1 MEVQKVFIE
10 NQGQF
15 DNAPTGDAVLYAFF
29 GGSTSIYFTKKGVSY
44 TFLKRWT
51 KEKDKNESE
60 EKFTT
65 AEEWKE
71 KEAEERR
78 MEYESDVVSMT
89 WADANLGVEV
99 IGYDKTS
106 DYHSFCIKD
115 KDGKITNKNFIKAFK
130 KIVYKN
136 IYPGIDIEYVF
147 HPDGGLK
154 YAVILHPGADMSKV
168 RMNYSAVPQI
178 ATNGDVHLPTKF
190 GDIIDHAPATFYAD
204 MKSKMIASHFIK
216 NGNSISFA
224 VSSFDITKDVV
235 IDPWTQTPAMPN
247 SNGVWECEHD
257 GAGNVYMIGGDMPMQ
272 LKKYNATGVIQFTY
286 YTPYDTA
293 NDWLGT
299 FATDLA
305 GNSYVTSGSIAAM
318 QKIDA
323 AGSLV
328 WDFNSSLGSTNEY
341 WNIAFNC
348 DQTKLIIG
356 GTTGNMLALSGA
368 IFDINTSNGSINST
382 KIVGYGNMFGFPPII
397 EECRSITS
405 CRNSRYYYLTLDT
418 IGAIDDDFSVCPT
431 AGPTVFAVNS
441 SYAFSY
447 KCENYRPNNGNSG
460 MMSIR
465 ANRNFVYTQNGTTIH
480 KRSLIDGSIITTAT
494 IPGGLNSTTMGRVQ
508 AGNSGID
515 IDSCGNVYV
524 GSGDGIYKFDA
535 DLNLITSIATPYKI
549 FDVSV
554 SMAGDVIFCGATGTN
569 ADVNR
574 TGYIQSANM
583 SACLPMVLICCDAS
597 VCPVPPMCVF
607 DAPVTISAGTPGG
620 VWSGAGVNPSTGV
633 FDPGTAGVGT
643 HTISYT
649 VACGTNS
656 INIIVNSCAV
666 LNVCQTLN
674 GDLTVSGGTGPY
686 NWQSQ
691 NITQDCSACLIGCT
705 FPPGCAVNVT
715 TWTTFATGNTVT
727 PPAIYPIQ
735 VVDNYGVVFTI
746 ADTAL
751 LTLCSPCPTLTIT
764 LSNIV
769 DVCFGQTNGS
779 FTATTSGGVL
789 PYSYTLLNGS
799 TIIVSYPNVS
809 TPQDFTGLGAG
820 TYTLN
825 VLDSNNCSNSITVTI
840 ASLTS
845 LAPIISGPTSICSGN
860 TATLD
865 VGAGYS
871 SYLWSTN
878 AATQTI
884 NVGAGTYSVS
894 VTNGNGCSGSASIT
908 VTTFSMTVNL
918 TPQDAGCPGTCDGSI
933 TTNVIGGIAPYTYL
947 WSNGQTTPNIIG
959 LCAGNYTVTVT
970 DSNACTKIVS
980 ATISSLNIIAT
991 INANPQSGNKP
1002 LTVIFTCTSPD
1013 AVSWYWDFGNGNT
1026 STLQYPFPET
1036 YDSVGSY
1043 TVMLIVST
1051 GAPYNCKDTSYITIE
1066 VQKPSSL
1073 IIPNIITPNGDGHN
1087 DEFILLYKEIETF
1100 TGTIFNRWG
1109 KKIFEWTDISKGW
1122 NGITN
1127 GGEVA
1132 SDGVYFYIIYAKGKD
1147 KVEYNLNGTV
1157 TLLR

>member
-1 MEVQKVFIE
+1 MSTLYTFCKFITAQKIKKMGVPIFFKSLMMVMLLGMLSTHSFSQSSGWSSTMETQKVFIE

-44 TFLKRWT
+44 TFLKRWA
-51 KEKDKNESE
+51 KEKDANERE

-78 MEYESDVVSMT
+78 MEYESDMVSMT
-89 WADANLGVEV
+89 WADANLDVEV

-154 YAVILHPGADMSKV
+154 YAVILHPGADISKV
-168 RMNYSAVPQI
+168 RMNYSVAPEI
-178 ATNGDVHLPTKF
+178 AINGDVHLPTKF

-224 VSSFDITKDVV
+224 VSSFDITKNIV

-247 SNGVWECEHD
+247 SNGVWECERD
-257 GAGNVYMIGGDMPMQ
+257 GAGNVYIIGGEMPMK
-272 LKKYNATGVIQFTY
+272 LIKYNSTGALQWTY
-286 YTPYDTA
+286 STPYDTA
-293 NDWLGT
+293 SSWLGT

-305 GNSYVTSGSIAAM
+305 GNSYVTQGSIAAL

-323 AGSLV
+323 NGGVVYTWNASLFSV
-328 WDFNSSLGSTNEY
+328 DEY

-356 GTTGNMLALSGA
+356 GTSGTMLGLHGA
-368 IFDINTSNGSINST
+368 IFYIDVNNGSVLSNQT
-382 KIVGYGNMFGFPPII
+382 VAYGSMFGIPPSIQ
-397 EECRSITS
+397 EVRSITS
-405 CRNSRYYYLTLDT
+405 CRNSRYYFLTLDT
-418 IGAIDDDFSVCPT
+418 LGCIDDTYNACASPSVFKMNH
-431 AGPTVFAVNS
+431 G
-441 SYAFSY
+441 YHFSY
-447 KCENYRPNNGNSG
+447 RSENYKMNTGNSG
-460 MMSIR
+460 MMCIR
-465 ANRNFVYTQNGTTIH
+465 ANKNFVYTQNGSVIE
-480 KRSLIDGSIITTAT
+480 KRSLIDGSVITSVP
-494 IPGGLNSTTMGRVQ
+494 IPGGSTITDPLFGQHQ
-508 AGNSGID
+508 AGNAGID

-524 GSGDGIYKFDA
+524 GSSDGIYKFDA
-535 DLNLITSIATPYKI
+535 DLNLISSIQTPFKVY
-549 FDVSV
+549 DVAV
-554 SMAGDVIFCGATGTN
+554 SINGDVIFCGSTGTAATN
-569 ADVNR
+569 GNR
-574 TGYIQSANM
+574 NGEVQSANM
-583 SACLPMVLICCDAS
+583 SACLPMVLECCDANI
-597 VCPVPPMCVF
+597 CPAGPICNNAGP
-607 DAPVTISAGTPGG
+607 ISLTGGTPGG
-620 VWSGAGVNPSTGV
+620 TWSGPGVDPTGI
-633 FDPGTAGVGT
+633 FDPGVAGAGT
-643 HTISYT
+643 ITITYT
-649 VACGTNS
+649 LACGSGS
-656 INIIVNSCAV
+656 INIIVNPC
-666 LNVCQTLN
+666 
-674 GDLTVSGGTGPY
+674 
-686 NWQSQ
+686 
-691 NITQDCSACLIGCT
+691 GC
-705 FPPGCAVNVT
+705 P
-715 TWTTFATGNTVT
+715 TVT
-727 PPAIYPIQ
+727 P
-735 VVDNYGVVFTI
+735 
-746 ADTAL
+746 TA
-751 LTLCSPCPTLTIT
+751 T
-764 LSNIV
+764 NII
-769 DVCFGQTNGS
+769 DVCTGQTNGS
-779 FTATTSGGVL
+779 FTVNTSGGTP
-789 PYSYTLLNGS
+789 PYNYTLLDGATPIATYNNISGS
-799 TIIVSYPNVS
+799 
-809 TPQDFTGLGAG
+809 QEFTGLAAG
-820 TYTLN
+820 SYTLN
-825 VLDSNNCSNSITVTI
+825 VIDSNGCPGNITVTI

-845 LAPIISGPTSICSGN
+845 LAPVISGPTSICSGN

-865 VGAGYS
+865 VGAGYT

-894 VTNGNGCSGSASIT
+894 VTNGSGCSGSASIT

-933 TTNVIGGIAPYTYL
+933 TTNVIGGSAPYTYL

-959 LCAGNYTVTVT
+959 LCAGNYAVTVT
-970 DSNACTKIVS
+970 DSNSCTKI
-980 ATISSLNIIAT
+980 TNAT
-991 INANPQSGNKP
+991 INSENISASFIANPESGALP
-1002 LTVIFTCTSPD
+1002 LSVAFTYTGSG
-1013 AVSWYWDFGNGNT
+1013 AVSWYWDFGNGHT
-1026 STLQYPFPET
+1026 STEQYPPIQT
-1036 YDSVGSY
+1036 YDTVGSY
-1043 TVMLIVST
+1043 NVTLIVST
-1051 GAPYNCKDTSYITIE
+1051 GAPDFCKDTAHVVIE

-1147 KVEYNLNGTV
+1147 KIEYNLNGTV